1 MSCSEECAVEIAEA
15 KEFAYFAGLSKGSEV
30 GRRAE
35 RKRIET
41 ELINNK
47 RRFTEYLA
55 DGRLVCFSYLLIDLL
70 KEIDEDNK

>member
-1 MSCSEECAVEIAEA
+1 MSELVTIEQCEHEKRNAAEWAYA
-15 KEFAYFAGLSKGSEV
+15 KGLKI
-30 GRRAE
+30 GREAE

-47 RRFTEYLA
+47 RRFTEYLS

-70 KEIDEDNK
+70 KEIDEENK

>member
-1 MSCSEECAVEIAEA
+1 MSCNCAEQKTED

-30 GRRAE
+30 GRQSE

-70 KEIDEDNK
+70 KEIDEENK